1 MPHIASLSADGPA
14 NQGHLPGRA
23 LGRTV
28 PGVPSWAG
36 RAAAAVV
43 WASLP
48 SALWRLAAVLGVP
61 LGLGRSEYDAML
73 IPGWGLLVLPL
84 LSSAQG
90 AWPG

>member
-1 MPHIASLSADGPA
+1 MPTIASLSANSPA
-14 NQGHLPGRA
+14 NKGHLPGRP

-28 PGVPSWAG
+28 PGVPSWAR

-48 SALWRLAAVLGVP
+48 SALWRLAAVLGIP
-61 LGLGRSEYDAML
+61 LGLGQSEYDAML

-84 LSSAQG
+84 LSLAQEG
-90 AWPG
+90 